1 MLQIGWEFR
10 KEAEDALFMN
20 YLYGL
25 LCMHSI
31 YTKCDPH
38 LTGRVTVPV
47 LWDKKTAQIVN
58 NESSEIIRVLNPLF
72 NQLTGNYVN
81 YYPIE

>member
-20 YLYGL
+20 YLHGL

-72 NQLTGNYVN
+72 NQLTGNHED
-81 YYPIE
+81 YYTIE

>member
-10 KEAEDALFMN
+10 KEAEGALFMN
-20 YLYGL
+20 CLYGL